1 MVKTVIGTNA
11 FAENHP
17 KKKAPKHPDRFPKL
31 VVGGHLESGDAAAMG
46 MKKRNI
52 ISLWV
57 EERLLV

>member
-1 MVKTVIGTNA
+1 MVKTVFGTNA

-17 KKKAPKHPDRFPKL
+17 KKVPKHPDKLPKL

-46 MKKRNI
+46 MKKSSI

>member
-1 MVKTVIGTNA
+1 MQKIIQ
-11 FAENHP
+11 
-17 KKKAPKHPDRFPKL
+17 KKAPKHPDKLPKIEL